1 MSSDIQVSFLP
12 NVAEIDRVFRSMGSQ
27 KDNTCGPYNLTC
39 LLRGMGFTSHNG
51 NELDEDYLGSL
62 ASTNI
67 LLEDEEISEAIKRK
81 LKLGILTREQV
92 DSHFRDVVYK
102 YKLPT
107 TSQESELGTSIQGL
121 VDACTEAADRKIT
134 ALPLPSVGK
143 NRKELF
149 TQERLLQL
157 LRLVF
162 DNKDRWGAQALL
174 NYRADRLLNMNSP
187 EYTFFDV
194 LTHFDDER
202 RFGNDPWHVGHFVTL
217 AGLIKDVK
225 SDRCALLI
233 RDAYKNKG
241 FRGYHIQP
249 FEAVRRAL
257 IRDDGREGGILLL
270 VKSEFSGEASNALE
284 GLGLVISAWDNGSP
298 YRPNVLQRAS
308 C

>member
-1 MSSDIQVSFLP
+1 MGTDIEVSLLP
-12 NVAEIDRVFRSMGSQ
+12 NVAEIDRVFRNIQSQ
-27 KDNTCGPYNLTC
+27 KDNTCGPYTLAC
-39 LLRGMGFTSHNG
+39 LLRGMGFTSHKG
-51 NELDEDYLGSL
+51 RELDEDYLASL

-67 LLEDEEISEAIKRK
+67 LVEDEKISEAIKRK
-81 LKLGILTREQV
+81 LELGILTKAQV
-92 DSHFRDVVYK
+92 DSHFREVVYK
-102 YKLPT
+102 YKLPV

-121 VDACTEAADRKIT
+121 ADACAEATNQKIT
-134 ALPLPSVGK
+134 ALTLPSVGK

-149 TQERLLQL
+149 TAERFLEL

-162 DNKDRWGAQALL
+162 ENKDRWAAQALL
-174 NYRADRLLNMNSP
+174 NYRADRLLNMNSA

-194 LTHFDDER
+194 LTNFDDER
-202 RFGNDPWHVGHFVTL
+202 RFGNDPYHVGHFVTL
-217 AGLIKDVK
+217 AGLIKDVRR
-225 SDRCALLI
+225 SRYALLI

-270 VKSEFSGEASNALE
+270 VKSEFSGEASKASE

-298 YRPNVLQRAS
+298 YRPTVVQNPS